1 MEKRIKNTQKS
12 NLKAELKDFGAAMLY
27 IALLMVYTVIMYT
40 LQWIFAP
47 FYIAEVFMDWKW
59 KYKDLPNNSIRKRL
73 VKLLYAIYCQRIYT
87 EEP

>member
-1 MEKRIKNTQKS
+1 MKKRSRSVTG
-12 NLKAELKDFGAAMLY
+12 LLAFGAVLLY
-27 IALLMVYTVIMYT
+27 IAALTVYTLIMYA

-47 FYIAEVFMDWKW
+47 FYIAEVFIDWKE

-73 VKLLYAIYCQRIYT
+73 VKLLYAIYCQDIYT